1 MICREADSPPRP
13 CSLVACVTP
22 STTPAPAPTAGPALR
37 VSSRRTRSVSDYPA
51 EDSHLPLFGP
61 PNVDKFR
68 AREDAPGLLKALEYQ
83 KHWRVRRDA
92 AEALGQIGDAR
103 AVGPLIAALR
113 DDISSVRQAAAEAL
127 GQIGDTSAVEPL
139 IAALRDASLGV
150 RRAAADALGQI
161 GDRRALE
168 PLVAALREASLGLG
182 PVRGG
187 LIPPLHG
194 LRLAARS
201 VPPRVSLAVPWC

>member
-61 PNVDKFR
+61 PNVDKFK
-68 AREDAPGLLKALEYQ
+68 AKEDAPGLLKALEYQ

-139 IAALRDASLGV
+139 IAALRAASLGV

-168 PLVAALREASLGLG
+168 PRSCSQRRELERA
-182 PVRGG
+182 RGCRRRSRPTF
-187 LIPPLHG
+187 LTPAPPSPS
-194 LRLAARS
+194 A
-201 VPPRVSLAVPWC
+201 PP